1 MPAEKPKKWKIQTD
15 PQDSGRIKQEVN
27 DMSLTKE
34 QVAEHMKDPAIFCCR
49 RQKGLKI
56 SEADLEDPAIFDD
69 MIDAGL
75 LKLSDDGLTI
85 EQVLGTT
92 LTTDVEA
99 LTPIT
104 PAVLDHVNEI
114 SAPAADEKPE
124 DTEAAAAPAPVPAA
138 PQITTTTGSDGM
150 IHIEIGKAEK
160 IEGIKLDVP
169 VFGGPA
175 GPAGPAPVI
184 PAAAAPAAKKGEKK
198 VIRTLTKKHIKITD
212 VEIGDETSIK
222 DGKIT
227 IDKKLTEL
235 ALKEDPLCKSLALDV
250 IYPDKRHV
258 YTDTIMDVCPIAT
271 KVEGELGEGVT
282 KVADGVVFMLTG
294 VDEDGV
300 QVHEFGSSEGYLDER
315 MYFGHP
321 GCADENDIII
331 RCHAVIASKTGMTRP
346 GPFAAHK
353 CQDYII
359 QVIRDKLKTYEG
371 EVVREEV
378 CEDVRREGNPRVVL
392 VKEIMGQG
400 AMHDNVICP
409 NEPCGVFGGQKNVD
423 CGNVPIMLTPNQV
436 RDGSIHA
443 LTCIGP
449 ATKEMTR
456 HYIREPLVEG
466 LAADPELDLIGVI
479 FVGSPQVNDEKMWVS
494 ERLGSLLES
503 LDVDGCIIT
512 TEGFGNNHIDF
523 IQHIGQAGK
532 RGIPVVGVSFCAYQ
546 GQLVVGNKYATAMV
560 EENMDAGGFENNIA
574 GCSCITK
581 EVAARAIQ
589 MLKNRMAGVDIK
601 PAPKKWN
608 NDVINANN
616 KLLGLPETKLVESGT
631 LH

>member
-1 MPAEKPKKWKIQTD
+1 
-15 PQDSGRIKQEVN
+15 
-27 DMSLTKE
+27 MSITKE
-34 QVAEHMKDPAIFCCR
+34 TLEKHLKDPAIFCCR
-49 RQKGLKI
+49 RQKGLVI
-56 SEADLEDPAIFDD
+56 GAADLEDPALFDD
-69 MIDAGL
+69 MVEAGL
-75 LKLSDDGLTI
+75 LELSDNGLRI
-85 EQVLGTT
+85 EQVLGAT
-92 LTTDVEA
+92 LLQDVEA

-104 PAVLDHVNEI
+104 KEVLDKVNEVKEEPG
-114 SAPAADEKPE
+114 ATKK
-124 DTEAAAAPAPVPAA
+124 DTVSQTLSTDT
-138 PQITTTTGSDGM
+138 PQIKSSIGGNGM

-160 IEGIKLDVP
+160 LEHLTMDIP
-169 VFGGPA
+169 VFSGGA
-175 GPAGPAPVI
+175 ELNVSK
-184 PAAAAPAAKKGEKK
+184 AAAPAAEEAVGEKK
-198 VIRTLTKKHIKITD
+198 VIRTLLKKHIKITD
-212 VEIGDETSIK
+212 AEIGTETSIK

-227 IDKKLTEL
+227 IDGSIVEKAVL
-235 ALKEDPLCKSLALDV
+235 EDPLCKKIQLSV
-250 IYPDKRHV
+250 IKPEERHI
-258 YTDTIMDVCPIAT
+258 YTETIMDVCPIAT
-271 KVEGELGEGVT
+271 KVEGELGSGVT

-300 QVHEFGSSEGYLDER
+300 QIHEFGSSEGYLDEK

-331 RCHAVIASKTGMTRP
+331 RCDVVIQKLSGMTRP

-359 QVIRDKLKTYEG
+359 QAVRNELKKYDG

-378 CEDVRREGNPRVVL
+378 CEDVRRPGNPRVVL

-409 NEPCGVFGGQKNVD
+409 TEPCGILGGQKNVD
-423 CGNVPIMLTPNQV
+423 CGNVPIILTPNQV

-466 LAADPELDLIGVI
+466 LAADQEMDLVGVV
-479 FVGSPQVNDEKMWVS
+479 FVGSPQVNDEKLWVS

-503 LDVDGCIIT
+503 LDIDGCIIT

-546 GQLVVGNKYATAMV
+546 GQLVVGNEYATAMV
-560 EENMDAGGFENNIA
+560 EENMDMGGFENNVA
-574 GCSCITK
+574 GCSCVTK
-581 EVAARAIQ
+581 EVAVRAIQ
-589 MLKNRMAGVDIK
+589 MLKNKMSGVEIK
-601 PAPKKWN
+601 AAPKKWN
-608 NDVINANN
+608 NEVINNNN
-616 KLLGLPETKLVESGT
+616 KLLGLPETVLLDNGT

>member
-1 MPAEKPKKWKIQTD
+1 MSITAETL
-15 PQDSGRIKQEVN
+15 N
-27 DMSLTKE
+27 AHL
-34 QVAEHMKDPAIFCCR
+34 KDPAIFCCR
-49 RQKGLKI
+49 REKGLVI
-56 SEADLEDPAIFDD
+56 SAADLEDPSLFDD
-69 MIDAGL
+69 MEEAGL
-75 LKLSDDGLTI
+75 LTLSEDGLKI
-85 EQVLGTT
+85 EQVLGSK
-92 LTTDVEA
+92 LLCDVEA

-104 PAVLDHVNEI
+104 RDVLDKINETAETAAEPEVTETKPVI
-114 SAPAADEKPE
+114 TEGPAKIIQSKGGE
-124 DTEAAAAPAPVPAA
+124 
-138 PQITTTTGSDGM
+138 QM
-150 IHIEIGKAEK
+150 LHIEIDKASSL
-160 IEGIKLDVP
+160 EGLRLDIPLFPGAAVAPAVP
-169 VFGGPA
+169 AVAEEEPA
-175 GPAGPAPVI
+175 AIPSAPV
-184 PAAAAPAAKKGEKK
+184 GEKK
-198 VIRTLTKKHIKITD
+198 VIRTLKKQHIKITE
-212 VEIGDETSIK
+212 VELGDETSIK

-227 IDKKLTEL
+227 IDKSIVEK
-235 ALKEDPLCKSLALDV
+235 AIGEDPLCKSITLDV

-258 YTDTIMDVCPIAT
+258 YTETIMDVCPIAT
-271 KVEGELGEGVT
+271 KVEGELGEGIT

-300 QVHEFGSSEGYLDER
+300 QVHEFGSSEGYLDEK

-331 RCHAVIASKTGMTRP
+331 RCHAVIERLTGMTRP

-359 QVIRDKLKTYEG
+359 QAIRDQLKSYEG
-371 EVVREEV
+371 EIVREEI
-378 CEDVRREGNPRVVL
+378 CEDIRRSGNPRVVL

-409 NEPCGVFGGQKNVD
+409 TEPCGILGGQKNVD

-466 LAADPELDLIGVI
+466 LAADTELDLIGVVC
-479 FVGSPQVNDEKMWVS
+479 VGSPQVNDEKLWVS
-494 ERLGSLLES
+494 ERLGSLLEA
-503 LDVDGCIIT
+503 LDIDGCIIT

-560 EENMDAGGFENNIA
+560 EENMDKGGFENNVA
-574 GCSCITK
+574 GCSCVTK
-581 EVAARAIQ
+581 EVAVRAIQ
-589 MLKNRMAGVDIK
+589 MLKNKMAGVEVA

-608 NDVINANN
+608 NDVINSNN
-616 KLLGLPETKLVESGT
+616 KLLGLPETVLYDNGT

>member
-1 MPAEKPKKWKIQTD
+1 
-15 PQDSGRIKQEVN
+15 
-27 DMSLTKE
+27 MSITKE
-34 QVAEHMKDPAIFCCR
+34 TLEQHLKDPAIFCCR
-49 RQKGLKI
+49 RQKGLVI
-56 SEADLEDPAIFDD
+56 SAADLEDPSLFED
-69 MIDAGL
+69 MEEAGL
-75 LKLSDDGLTI
+75 LKLSDDGLKI
-85 EQVLGTT
+85 EQVIGST
-92 LTTDVEA
+92 LVCDVEA

-104 PAVLDHVNEI
+104 RDMVDKVNEVTETASEDDAEKEEEGSVPAEENTGV
-114 SAPAADEKPE
+114 SAG
-124 DTEAAAAPAPVPAA
+124 PAPQVKAV
-138 PQITTTTGSDGM
+138 QGGNGM

-160 IEGIKLDVP
+160 LEHLSMDIPVFSGTGAVVP
-169 VFGGPA
+169 VCTGEEDA
-175 GPAGPAPVI
+175 GTADALSAPE
-184 PAAAAPAAKKGEKK
+184 AEKTGEKK
-198 VIRTLTKKHIKITD
+198 VIRTLVKKHIRITD
-212 VEIGDETSIK
+212 AEIGTETSIK

-227 IDKKLTEL
+227 IDKNIIER
-235 ALKEDPLCKSLALDV
+235 ALKEDPLCKKIELDV
-250 IYPDKRHV
+250 IKPDNRHI
-258 YTDTIMDVCPIAT
+258 YTETIMDICPIAT
-271 KVEGELGEGVT
+271 KVEGELGSGVT

-300 QVHEFGSSEGYLDER
+300 QIHEFGSSEGYLDEK

-331 RCHAVIASKTGMTRP
+331 RCNVVIEKKTGMTRP

-359 QVIRDKLKTYEG
+359 QAVRDELKKYDG

-378 CEDVRREGNPRVVL
+378 CEDVRRPGNPRVVL

-409 NEPCGVFGGQKNVD
+409 TEPCGILGGQKNVD
-423 CGNVPIMLTPNQV
+423 CGNVPIILTPNQV

-466 LAADPELDLIGVI
+466 LAADSEMDLVGVI

-503 LDVDGCIIT
+503 LDIDGCIIT

-546 GQLVVGNKYATAMV
+546 GQLVVGNKYADAMI
-560 EENMDAGGFENNIA
+560 EENMDKGGFENNVA
-574 GCSCITK
+574 GCSCVTK

-589 MLKNRMAGVDIK
+589 MLKNKMAGVKIK
-601 PAPKKWN
+601 PAPKKWDN
-608 NDVINANN
+608 EVINNN
-616 KLLGLPETKLVESGT
+616 NRLLGLPDTVLLDSGT
-631 LH
+631 MH

>member
-1 MPAEKPKKWKIQTD
+1 
-15 PQDSGRIKQEVN
+15 
-27 DMSLTKE
+27 MSITKE
-34 QVAEHMKDPAIFCCR
+34 TLEKHLKDPAIFCCR
-49 RQKGLKI
+49 REKGLVI
-56 SEADLEDPAIFDD
+56 SASDLEDPGLFED
-69 MIDAGL
+69 MQDAGL
-75 LKLSDDGLTI
+75 LTLSPDGLTI
-85 EQVLGTT
+85 EQVIGST
-92 LTTDVEA
+92 LLTDVEA

-104 PAVLDHVNEI
+104 RDVIDKINEVQG
-114 SAPAADEKPE
+114 
-124 DTEAAAAPAPVPAA
+124 EAAAPVKEEVKE
-138 PQITTTTGSDGM
+138 IKKEVRSGGDGM

-160 IEGIKLDVP
+160 FEGLKLDVP
-169 VFGGPA
+169 VFAQRGETPSQA
-175 GPAGPAPVI
+175 VAEE
-184 PAAAAPAAKKGEKK
+184 KTGEKT
-198 VIRTLTKKHIKITD
+198 VIRKLLKRHIKIKD
-212 VEIGDETSIK
+212 VKLGKETKIE
-222 DGKIT
+222 DGVIT
-227 IDKKLTEL
+227 IDKSIVEK
-235 ALKEDPLCKSLALDV
+235 AVKEDGLCKSLELEV
-250 IYPDKRHV
+250 IHPSNRHI
-258 YTDTIMDVCPIAT
+258 YTETIMDICPIAT

-294 VDEDGV
+294 VDEDGT
-300 QVHEFGSSEGYLDER
+300 QVHEFGSSEGYLDEK

-331 RCHAVIASKTGMTRP
+331 RCHAVIQRLSGMTRP

-359 QVIRDKLKTYEG
+359 QAVREQLKDYDG

-378 CEDVRREGNPRVVL
+378 CEDVRRVGNPRVVL

-400 AMHDNVICP
+400 AMHDNIICP
-409 NEPCGVFGGQKNVD
+409 IEPCGVAGGQKNVD
-423 CGNVPIMLTPNQV
+423 CGNVPIILTPNQV

-466 LAADPELDLIGVI
+466 LAADGELDLIGVVFI
-479 FVGSPQVNDEKMWVS
+479 GSPQVNDEKLWVS
-494 ERLGSLLES
+494 ERLGSMLET
-503 LDVDGCIIT
+503 LDLDGVIIT

-532 RGIPVVGVSFCAYQ
+532 RNIPVVGVSFCAYQ
-546 GQLVVGNKYATAMV
+546 GQLVVGNEYATAMV
-560 EENMDAGGFENNIA
+560 EENMDRGGFENDIA
-574 GCSCITK
+574 GCSCVTA

-589 MLKNRMAGVDIK
+589 MLKNRMSGVEVK
-601 PAPKKWN
+601 PAEKKWS

-616 KLLGLPETKLVESGT
+616 RLLGLPETKLVDSGT

>member
-1 MPAEKPKKWKIQTD
+1 
-15 PQDSGRIKQEVN
+15 
-27 DMSLTKE
+27 MSITNETL
-34 QVAEHMKDPAIFCCR
+34 QQHLKDPAIFCCR
-49 RQKGLKI
+49 REKGLVI
-56 SEADLEDPAIFDD
+56 SAADLEDPGLFDD
-69 MIDAGL
+69 MVEAGL
-75 LKLSDDGLTI
+75 LTLSPDGLRI
-85 EQVLGTT
+85 EQVLGST
-92 LTTDVEA
+92 LLTDVEA

-104 PAVLDHVNEI
+104 RDVLDKVNETEEAPKA
-114 SAPAADEKPE
+114 APAETKAPKS
-124 DTEAAAAPAPVPAA
+124 AAAPKVK
-138 PQITTTTGSDGM
+138 TTVGGNGM
-150 IHIEIGKAEK
+150 IHIEIDKADK
-160 IEGIKLDVP
+160 IEGLRLDVP
-169 VFGGPA
+169 VGAVNGTVCAEGVPA
-175 GPAGPAPVI
+175 EAGV
-184 PAAAAPAAKKGEKK
+184 AAVAQPTGEKK
-198 VIRTLTKKHIKITD
+198 VIRTLLKKHIKITD
-212 VEIGDETSIK
+212 VEIGNETSLK
-222 DGKIT
+222 NGKLT
-227 IDKKLTEL
+227 IDKKLTDKAVL
-235 ALKEDPLCKSLALDV
+235 EDALCKSLELDV
-250 IYPDKRHV
+250 IYPDKRHI
-258 YTDTIMDVCPIAT
+258 YTETIMDVCPIAT

-282 KVADGVVFMLTG
+282 KVLDGVVFMLTG

-300 QVHEFGSSEGYLDER
+300 QVHEFGSSEGYLDEK

-331 RCHAVIASKTGMTRP
+331 RCHAVIERLTGMTRP

-359 QVIRDKLKTYEG
+359 QAIREVLKNYEG

-378 CEDVRREGNPRVVL
+378 CEDVRRAGNPRVVL

-409 NEPCGVFGGQKNVD
+409 TEPCGILGGQKNVD

-466 LAADPELDLIGVI
+466 LAADTELDLIGVVC
-479 FVGSPQVNDEKMWVS
+479 VGSPQVNDEKLWVS
-494 ERLGSLLES
+494 ERLGFLLES
-503 LDVDGCIIT
+503 LDIDGCIIT

-523 IQHIGQAGK
+523 VQHIGQAGK
-532 RGIPVVGVSFCAYQ
+532 RDIPVVGVSFCAYQ

-560 EENMDAGGFENNIA
+560 EENMDKGGFENNVA
-574 GCSCITK
+574 GCSCVTK

-589 MLKNRMAGVDIK
+589 MLKNKMAGVEIK
-601 PAPKKWN
+601 PAEKKWN

-616 KLLGLPETKLVESGT
+616 KLLGLPETVLLDNGT

>member
-1 MPAEKPKKWKIQTD
+1 
-15 PQDSGRIKQEVN
+15 
-27 DMSLTKE
+27 MSITNETLKL
-34 QVAEHMKDPAIFCCR
+34 HMKDPAIFCCR
-49 RQKGLKI
+49 RQKGLVI
-56 SEADLEDPAIFDD
+56 SAADLEDPTLFDD
-69 MIDAGL
+69 MEEAGL
-75 LKLSDDGLTI
+75 LTLSPDGLKI
-85 EQVLGTT
+85 EQVLGST
-92 LTTDVEA
+92 LLTDVEA

-104 PAVLDHVNEI
+104 ADVLDKINDTTSVEKEEIKDSEEEKEFKPVVNMK
-114 SAPAADEKPE
+114 A
-124 DTEAAAAPAPVPAA
+124 
-138 PQITTTTGSDGM
+138 GGDGM
-150 IHIEIGKAEK
+150 IHIEIEKAEN
-160 IEGIKLDVP
+160 ITGLKLDVP
-169 VFGGPA
+169 VFGGAGIKETCCITPA
-175 GPAGPAPVI
+175 VKEEPV
-184 PAAAAPAAKKGEKK
+184 GEKK
-198 VIRTLTKKHIKITD
+198 VIRTLVKKHIKITD
-212 VEIGDETSIK
+212 VEIGEETFIK
-222 DGKIT
+222 DGKIS
-227 IDKKLTEL
+227 IDKNIVEK
-235 ALKEDPLCKSLALDV
+235 ALKEDPLCKSIALDV

-258 YTDTIMDVCPIAT
+258 YTETIMDVCPIAT

-300 QVHEFGSSEGYLDER
+300 QVHEFGSSEGYLDEK

-331 RCHAVIASKTGMTRP
+331 RCHVVIEKNTGMTRP
-346 GPFAAHK
+346 GPFSAHK

-359 QVIRDKLKTYEG
+359 QAVRDELKKYDG
-371 EVVREEV
+371 EVLREEI
-378 CEDVRREGNPRVVL
+378 CEDVRRSGNPRVVL

-409 NEPCGVFGGQKNVD
+409 TEPCGILGGQKNVD

-466 LAADPELDLIGVI
+466 LAADDEFDLIGVV

-503 LDVDGCIIT
+503 LDIDGCIIT

-560 EENMDAGGFENNIA
+560 EENMDMGGFENNIA
-574 GCSCITK
+574 GCSCVTK

-589 MLKNRMAGVDIK
+589 MLKNKMAGVEIK
-601 PAPKKWN
+601 PASKKWS
-608 NDVINANN
+608 NDIINANN
-616 KLLGLPETKLVESGT
+616 KLLGLPETKLVDNGT

>member
-1 MPAEKPKKWKIQTD
+1 MSIT
-15 PQDSGRIKQEVN
+15 QET
-27 DMSLTKE
+27 LQK
-34 QVAEHMKDPAIFCCR
+34 HLKDPAIFCCR
-49 RQKGLKI
+49 REKGLVI
-56 SEADLEDPAIFDD
+56 SAADLEDPGLFDD
-69 MIDAGL
+69 MQESGL
-75 LKLSDDGLTI
+75 LTLTPDSLRI
-85 EQVLGTT
+85 EQVVGRT
-92 LTTDVEA
+92 LIKDVDA

-104 PAVLDHVNEI
+104 KDVLDHVNEVEGDVEE
-114 SAPAADEKPE
+114 AKAETE
-124 DTEAAAAPAPVPAA
+124 DSVEAAPVVQPS
-138 PQITTTTGSDGM
+138 TGGNGM

-160 IEGIKLDVP
+160 FDGLKLDVP
-169 VFGGPA
+169 VFAGGT
-175 GPAGPAPVI
+175 PAPVAAV
-184 PAAAAPAAKKGEKK
+184 PAEEKTGEKT
-198 VIRTLTKKHIKITD
+198 VIRSLVKKHIKIKE
-212 VEIGDETSIK
+212 VKLGKETSIK
-222 DGKIT
+222 DGVIT
-227 IDKKLTEL
+227 INKDIVKD
-235 ALKEDPLCKSLALDV
+235 AVNEDVLCKSLELDIIHPNERH
-250 IYPDKRHV
+250 IY
-258 YTDTIMDVCPIAT
+258 TETIMDVCPIAT

-300 QVHEFGSSEGYLDER
+300 QVHEFGSSEGYLDEK

-331 RCHAVIASKTGMTRP
+331 RCHAVIQRLSGMTRP

-353 CQDYII
+353 CQDYIV
-359 QVIRDKLKTYEG
+359 QAIRNELKTYEG
-371 EVVREEV
+371 EVVREEI
-378 CEDVRREGNPRVVL
+378 CEDVRRVGNPRVAL

-400 AMHDNVICP
+400 AMHDNVLCP
-409 NEPCGVFGGQKNVD
+409 EEPCGIKGGQKNVD
-423 CGNVPIMLTPNQV
+423 CGNVPILLTPNQV

-466 LAADPELDLIGVI
+466 LAADDELDLIGVI
-479 FVGSPQVNDEKMWVS
+479 CIGSPQVNDEKLWVS
-494 ERLGSLLES
+494 ERLGSLMES
-503 LDVDGCIIT
+503 MNLDGVIIT

-546 GQLVVGNKYATAMV
+546 GQLVVGNEYADAMV
-560 EENMDAGGFENNIA
+560 EENMDKGGFENDIA
-574 GCSCITK
+574 GTSCVTP

-589 MLKNRMAGVDIK
+589 MLKNKMAGVAIK
-601 PAPKKWN
+601 PAEKKWN

-631 LH
+631 MH

>member
-1 MPAEKPKKWKIQTD
+1 
-15 PQDSGRIKQEVN
+15 
-27 DMSLTKE
+27 MSITKE
-34 QVAEHMKDPAIFCCR
+34 TLEKHLKDPAIFCCR
-49 RQKGLKI
+49 REKGLVI
-56 SEADLEDPAIFDD
+56 SEADLEDPSLFDD

-75 LKLSDDGLTI
+75 LTLTDDGLTI
-85 EQVLGTT
+85 EQVLGST
-92 LTTDVEA
+92 LLCDVEA

-104 PAVLDHVNEI
+104 KAVLDHVNEI
-114 SAPAADEKPE
+114 KA
-124 DTEAAAAPAPVPAA
+124 VPAA
-138 PQITTTTGSDGM
+138 KTEAESLLPATPTISKETGGNGM
-150 IHIEIGKAEK
+150 IHIEIGHAKDF
-160 IEGIKLDVP
+160 EGLSIDVP
-169 VFGGPA
+169 VFGP
-175 GPAGPAPVI
+175 GPAP
-184 PAAAAPAAKKGEKK
+184 APFAGAPLAGPTEEKLGDKK
-198 VIRTLTKKHIKITD
+198 VIRTLKKQHIKITD
-212 VEIGDETSIK
+212 VEIGTKTSIEN
-222 DGKIT
+222 GKIT
-227 IDKKLTEL
+227 IDGSIVEK
-235 ALKEDPLCKSLALDV
+235 AIKEDALCKSMKLDV
-250 IYPDKRHV
+250 IHPNERHQ
-258 YTDTIMDVCPIAT
+258 YTETIMDVCPIAT
-271 KVEGELGEGVT
+271 KVDGELGSGVT

-300 QVHEFGSSEGYLDER
+300 QIHEFGSSEGFLDEK

-321 GCADENDIII
+321 GCADEGDIII
-331 RCHAVIASKTGMTRP
+331 RCHVVIERLSGMTRP

-353 CQDYII
+353 CQDYVI
-359 QVIRDKLKTYEG
+359 QAVRNELKNYDG
-371 EVVREEV
+371 EVVREEI
-378 CEDVRREGNPRVVL
+378 CEDVRRPGNPRVVL

-409 NEPCGVFGGQKNVD
+409 TEPCGILGGQKNVD
-423 CGNVPIMLTPNQV
+423 CGNVPIILTPNQV

-466 LAADPELDLIGVI
+466 LAADTEMDLVGVV
-479 FVGSPQVNDEKMWVS
+479 FVGSPQVNDEKLWVS

-503 LDVDGCIIT
+503 LDIDGCIIT

-546 GQLVVGNKYATAMV
+546 GQLVVGNEYATAMV
-560 EENMDAGGFENNIA
+560 EENMDMGGFENNVA
-574 GCSCITK
+574 GCSCVTK

-589 MLKNRMAGVDIK
+589 MLKNKMSGVEIA
-601 PAPKKWN
+601 PAPKKWS

-616 KLLGLPETKLVESGT
+616 KLLGLPETVLLDNGT

>member
-1 MPAEKPKKWKIQTD
+1 MSIT
-15 PQDSGRIKQEVN
+15 QET
-27 DMSLTKE
+27 LQK
-34 QVAEHMKDPAIFCCR
+34 HLKDPAIFCCR
-49 RQKGLKI
+49 RQKGLVI
-56 SEADLEDPAIFDD
+56 GAADLEDPSLFDD
-69 MIDAGL
+69 MVDAGL
-75 LKLSDDGLTI
+75 LTLSDDGLTI
-85 EQVLGTT
+85 EQVLGST
-92 LTTDVEA
+92 LLCDVEA

-104 PAVLDHVNEI
+104 KAVLDKVNEVAEEKKKEPAAK
-114 SAPAADEKPE
+114 SEAPAVKA
-124 DTEAAAAPAPVPAA
+124 EAAPVV
-138 PQITTTTGSDGM
+138 TTQPLVTTQKGGNGM
-150 IHIEIGKAEK
+150 IHIEIGHAEK
-160 IEGIKLDVP
+160 FEGLSIDVP
-169 VFGGPA
+169 VIAGAAPA
-175 GPAGPAPVI
+175 GVAAASGE
-184 PAAAAPAAKKGEKK
+184 AAAAPAAAETTAAPAAGEKK
-198 VIRTLTKKHIKITD
+198 VIRTLKKQHIKITD
-212 VEIGDETSIK
+212 AQIGTETSIK

-227 IDKKLTEL
+227 IDGSIVEKAIL
-235 ALKEDPLCKSLALDV
+235 EDPLCKSMKLDV
-250 IYPDKRHV
+250 IHPNERHQ
-258 YTDTIMDVCPIAT
+258 YTETIMDVCPIAT
-271 KVEGELGEGVT
+271 KVEGEIGSGIT

-300 QVHEFGSSEGYLDER
+300 QVHEFGSSEGYLDEK

-331 RCHAVIASKTGMTRP
+331 RCHVVIQRLSGMTRP

-353 CQDYII
+353 CQDYVI
-359 QVIRDKLKTYEG
+359 QAVRDQLKKYDG
-371 EVVREEV
+371 EIVREEI
-378 CEDVRREGNPRVVL
+378 CEDVRRPGNPRVVL

-409 NEPCGVFGGQKNVD
+409 TEPCGILGGQKNVD
-423 CGNVPIMLTPNQV
+423 CGNVPIILTPNQV

-466 LAADPELDLIGVI
+466 LAADTEMDLVGVV
-479 FVGSPQVNDEKMWVS
+479 FVGSPQVNDEKLWVS

-503 LDVDGCIIT
+503 LDIDGCIIT

-546 GQLVVGNKYATAMV
+546 GQLVVGNEYATAMV
-560 EENMDAGGFENNIA
+560 EENMDQGGFENNVA
-574 GCSCITK
+574 GCSCVTK

-589 MLKNRMAGVDIK
+589 MLKNKMSGVEIA

-616 KLLGLPETKLVESGT
+616 KLLGLPETKLLDNGT

>member
-1 MPAEKPKKWKIQTD
+1 MSITQETL
-15 PQDSGRIKQEVN
+15 KQH
-27 DMSLTKE
+27 L
-34 QVAEHMKDPAIFCCR
+34 KDPAIFCCR
-49 RQKGLKI
+49 RQKGLVI
-56 SEADLEDPAIFDD
+56 SAADLEDPTLFDD
-69 MIDAGL
+69 MVEAGL
-75 LKLSDDGLTI
+75 LTLSDEGLTI
-85 EQVLGTT
+85 EQVLGST
-92 LTTDVEA
+92 LQCDVEA

-104 PAVLDHVNEI
+104 KAVLDKINEI
-114 SAPAADEKPE
+114 DAPKAEIQSTSEAEPTVST
-124 DTEAAAAPAPVPAA
+124 TEG
-138 PQITTTTGSDGM
+138 GSGM
-150 IHIEIGKAEK
+150 IHIEIGHAEK
-160 IEGIKLDVP
+160 FEGLSIDVP
-169 VFGGPA
+169 IAVSSVPS
-175 GPAGPAPVI
+175 
-184 PAAAAPAAKKGEKK
+184 APAKAPEAVTAEADAPKAGEKK
-198 VIRTLTKKHIKITD
+198 VIRTLKKRHIKITD
-212 VEIGDETSIK
+212 AEIGTETSIK

-227 IDKKLTEL
+227 IDGSIVEKAVKQ
-235 ALKEDPLCKSLALDV
+235 DPLCKSMKLDV
-250 IYPDKRHV
+250 IHPNERHQ
-258 YTDTIMDVCPIAT
+258 YTETIMDVCPIAT
-271 KVEGELGEGVT
+271 KVEGELGSGIT

-300 QVHEFGSSEGYLDER
+300 QVHEFGSSEGYLDEK

-331 RCHAVIASKTGMTRP
+331 RCHVVIQRLSGMTRP

-353 CQDYII
+353 CQDYVI
-359 QVIRDKLKTYEG
+359 QAVRDQLKKYDG
-371 EVVREEV
+371 EIVREEI
-378 CEDVRREGNPRVVL
+378 CEDVRRPGNPRVVM

-409 NEPCGVFGGQKNVD
+409 TEPCGILGGQKNVD
-423 CGNVPIMLTPNQV
+423 CGNVPIILTPNQV

-466 LAADPELDLIGVI
+466 LAADSEMDLVGVV
-479 FVGSPQVNDEKMWVS
+479 FVGSPQVNDEKLWVS

-503 LDVDGCIIT
+503 LDIDGCIIT

-560 EENMDAGGFENNIA
+560 EENMDKGGFENNVA
-574 GCSCITK
+574 GCSCVTK

-589 MLKNRMAGVDIK
+589 MLKNKMAGVDIA
-601 PAPKKWN
+601 PAPKKWS

-616 KLLGLPETKLVESGT
+616 KLLGLPETVLLDNGT

>member
-1 MPAEKPKKWKIQTD
+1 MSITQETL
-15 PQDSGRIKQEVN
+15 KQH
-27 DMSLTKE
+27 L
-34 QVAEHMKDPAIFCCR
+34 KDPAIFCCR
-49 RQKGLKI
+49 REKGLVI
-56 SEADLEDPAIFDD
+56 SAADLEDPSLFDD
-69 MIDAGL
+69 MQEAGL
-75 LKLSDDGLTI
+75 LTLSPDGLRI
-85 EQVLGTT
+85 EQVLGST
-92 LTTDVEA
+92 LLTDVEA

-104 PAVLDHVNEI
+104 REVLDKVAIPDSGCEKSD
-114 SAPAADEKPE
+114 SAPDFPE
-124 DTEAAAAPAPVPAA
+124 EPIKETLPSF
-138 PQITTTTGSDGM
+138 IKTSTGGNGM
-150 IHIEIGKAEK
+150 IHIEIDKLEK
-160 IEGIKLDVP
+160 LEGLKLDIP
-169 VFGGPA
+169 VSVSGTAASSTESFPA
-175 GPAGPAPVI
+175 R
-184 PAAAAPAAKKGEKK
+184 AASTEASAGEKK
-198 VIRTLTKKHIKITD
+198 VIRTLVKKHIRITD
-212 VEIGDETSIK
+212 VVIGDKTSIEN
-222 DGKIT
+222 GTLT
-227 IDKKLTEL
+227 IDKHIVDKAVL
-235 ALKEDPLCKSLALDV
+235 EDSLCKSLTLNV

-258 YTDTIMDVCPIAT
+258 YTETIMDVCPIAT
-271 KVEGELGEGVT
+271 KVEGELGEGIT

-300 QVHEFGSSEGYLDER
+300 QVHEFGSSEGYLDEK

-331 RCHAVIASKTGMTRP
+331 RCHAVIERLTGMTRP
-346 GPFAAHK
+346 GPFSAHK

-359 QVIRDKLKTYEG
+359 QAVRNELKKYEG
-371 EVVREEV
+371 EVVREEI
-378 CEDVRREGNPRVVL
+378 CEDIRRSGNPRVVL

-409 NEPCGVFGGQKNVD
+409 TEPCGILGGQKNVD
-423 CGNVPIMLTPNQV
+423 CGNVPIILTPNQV

-466 LAADPELDLIGVI
+466 LAADSELDLIGVV
-479 FVGSPQVNDEKMWVS
+479 FVGSPQVNDEKLWVS

-503 LDVDGCIIT
+503 LDIDGCIIT

-532 RGIPVVGVSFCAYQ
+532 RGIPAVGVSFCAYQ
-546 GQLVVGNKYATAMV
+546 GQLVVGNEYATAMV
-560 EENMDAGGFENNIA
+560 EENMDMGGFENNVA
-574 GCSCITK
+574 GCSCVTK

-589 MLKNRMAGVDIK
+589 MLKNKMAGVSIA

-616 KLLGLPETKLVESGT
+616 KLLGLPETVLLDNGT

>member
-1 MPAEKPKKWKIQTD
+1 
-15 PQDSGRIKQEVN
+15 
-27 DMSLTKE
+27 MSITKE
-34 QVAEHMKDPAIFCCR
+34 TLQKHLKDPAIFCCR
-49 RQKGLKI
+49 RQKGLVI
-56 SEADLEDPAIFDD
+56 GAADLEDPSLFDD
-69 MIDAGL
+69 MVEAGL
-75 LKLSDDGLTI
+75 LTLSEDGLTI
-85 EQVLGTT
+85 EQVLGST
-92 LTTDVEA
+92 LLCDVEA

-104 PAVLDHVNEI
+104 RAVLDKVND
-114 SAPAADEKPE
+114 AAVK
-124 DTEAAAAPAPVPAA
+124 EAKKEEPVAKSKAAAPAVKTEAA
-138 PQITTTTGSDGM
+138 PVITTQKGGNGM
-150 IHIEIGKAEK
+150 IHIEIGHAEK
-160 IEGIKLDVP
+160 FEGLCIDVP
-169 VFGGPA
+169 VIAGAAPA
-175 GPAGPAPVI
+175 GAA
-184 PAAAAPAAKKGEKK
+184 PAAAAAAAASPEASAAAGEKK
-198 VIRTLTKKHIKITD
+198 VIRVLKKQHIKITD
-212 VEIGDETSIK
+212 AEIGTETSIK

-227 IDKKLTEL
+227 IDGSIVEKAIL
-235 ALKEDPLCKSLALDV
+235 EDPLCKSMKLDV
-250 IYPDKRHV
+250 IHPSERHQ
-258 YTDTIMDVCPIAT
+258 YTETIMDVCPIAT
-271 KVEGELGEGVT
+271 KVDGEIGSGIT

-300 QVHEFGSSEGYLDER
+300 QVHEFGSSEGYLDEK

-331 RCHAVIASKTGMTRP
+331 RCHVVIQRLSGMTRP

-353 CQDYII
+353 CQDYVI
-359 QVIRDKLKTYEG
+359 QAVRDQLKKYEG
-371 EVVREEV
+371 EIVREEI
-378 CEDVRREGNPRVVL
+378 CEDVRRPGNPRVVL

-409 NEPCGVFGGQKNVD
+409 TEPCGILGGQKNVD
-423 CGNVPIMLTPNQV
+423 CGNVPIILTPNQV

-466 LAADPELDLIGVI
+466 LAADTEMDLVGVV
-479 FVGSPQVNDEKMWVS
+479 FVGSPQVNDEKLWVS

-503 LDVDGCIIT
+503 LDIDGCIIT

-546 GQLVVGNKYATAMV
+546 GQLVVGNEYATAMV
-560 EENMDAGGFENNIA
+560 EENMDKGGFENNVA
-574 GCSCITK
+574 GCSCVTK

-589 MLKNRMAGVDIK
+589 MLKNKMSGVEIA

-616 KLLGLPETKLVESGT
+616 KLLGLPETKLLDNGT

>member
-1 MPAEKPKKWKIQTD
+1 MSITQETL
-15 PQDSGRIKQEVN
+15 KQH
-27 DMSLTKE
+27 L
-34 QVAEHMKDPAIFCCR
+34 KDPAIFCCR
-49 RQKGLKI
+49 RQKGLVI
-56 SEADLEDPAIFDD
+56 SAADLEDPTLFDD
-69 MIDAGL
+69 MVEAGL
-75 LKLSDDGLTI
+75 LTLSDEGLTI
-85 EQVLGTT
+85 EQVLGST
-92 LTTDVEA
+92 LQCDVEA

-104 PAVLDHVNEI
+104 KAVLDRINEI
-114 SAPAADEKPE
+114 KADAPE
-124 DTEAAAAPAPVPAA
+124 TPAPKAEIQSTSEAEPTVS
-138 PQITTTTGSDGM
+138 TTEGGSGM
-150 IHIEIGKAEK
+150 IHIEIGHAEK
-160 IEGIKLDVP
+160 FEGLSIDVP
-169 VFGGPA
+169 IAVSSVPS
-175 GPAGPAPVI
+175 
-184 PAAAAPAAKKGEKK
+184 APAKAPEAVTAEADAPKAGEKK
-198 VIRTLTKKHIKITD
+198 VIRTLKKRHIKITEA
-212 VEIGDETSIK
+212 EIGTETSIK

-227 IDKKLTEL
+227 IDGSIVENAVKQ
-235 ALKEDPLCKSLALDV
+235 DPLCKSMKLDV
-250 IYPDKRHV
+250 IHPNERHQ
-258 YTDTIMDVCPIAT
+258 YTETIMDVCPIAT
-271 KVEGELGEGVT
+271 KVEGELGSGIT

-300 QVHEFGSSEGYLDER
+300 QVHEFGSSEGYLDEK

-331 RCHAVIASKTGMTRP
+331 RCHVVIQRLSGMTRP

-353 CQDYII
+353 CQDYVI
-359 QVIRDKLKTYEG
+359 QAVRDQLKKYDG
-371 EVVREEV
+371 EIVREEI
-378 CEDVRREGNPRVVL
+378 CEDVRRPGNPRVVL

-409 NEPCGVFGGQKNVD
+409 TEPCGILGGQKNVD
-423 CGNVPIMLTPNQV
+423 CGNVPIILTPNQV

-466 LAADPELDLIGVI
+466 LAADSEMDLVGVV
-479 FVGSPQVNDEKMWVS
+479 FVGSPQVNDEKLWVS

-503 LDVDGCIIT
+503 LDIDGCIIT

-560 EENMDAGGFENNIA
+560 EENMDKGGFENNVA
-574 GCSCITK
+574 GCSCVTK

-589 MLKNRMAGVDIK
+589 MLKNKMAGVDIA
-601 PAPKKWN
+601 PAPKKWS

-616 KLLGLPETKLVESGT
+616 KLLGLPETVLLDNGT

>member
-1 MPAEKPKKWKIQTD
+1 MSIT
-15 PQDSGRIKQEVN
+15 QETVKAH
-27 DMSLTKE
+27 L
-34 QVAEHMKDPAIFCCR
+34 KDPAIFCCR
-49 RQKGLKI
+49 RQKGLVI
-56 SEADLEDPAIFDD
+56 GPADLEDPGLFDD
-69 MIDAGL
+69 MVDAGL
-75 LKLSDDGLTI
+75 LTLSDNGLTI
-85 EQVLGTT
+85 EQVLGKT
-92 LTTDVEA
+92 LTQDCEA

-104 PAVLDHVNEI
+104 ADILDGVNEVAEPVEE
-114 SAPAADEKPE
+114 APA
-124 DTEAAAAPAPVPAA
+124 EAEAPVQVTAK
-138 PQITTTTGSDGM
+138 TSVGGNGM
-150 IHIEIGKAEK
+150 IHIEIDKL
-160 IEGIKLDVP
+160 EGLSLDI
-169 VFGGPA
+169 PA
-175 GPAGPAPVI
+175 GVALGQ
-184 PAAAAPAAKKGEKK
+184 AAAAPAAPAPEAQPGGEKK
-198 VIRTLTKKHIKITD
+198 VIRKLLKQHIKITD
-212 VEIGDETSIK
+212 AEIGTETSIK

-227 IDKKLTEL
+227 IDGSIVEK
-235 ALKEDPLCKSLALDV
+235 AVKEDALCKSLTLDV
-250 IYPDKRHV
+250 IKPEDRHI
-258 YTDTIMDVCPIAT
+258 YTETIMDVCPIAT
-271 KVEGELGEGVT
+271 KVEGELGEGIT

-300 QVHEFGSSEGYLDER
+300 QIHEFGSSEGYLDEK

-321 GCADENDIII
+321 GCADEGDIII
-331 RCHAVIASKTGMTRP
+331 RCHAVIERLTGMSRP

-359 QVIRDKLKTYEG
+359 QAVRDALKEYDG
-371 EVVREEV
+371 EIVREEV
-378 CEDVRREGNPRVVL
+378 CEDVRRKGNPRVVL

-409 NEPCGVFGGQKNVD
+409 TEPCGILGGQKNVD
-423 CGNVPIMLTPNQV
+423 CGNVPIILTPNQV

-466 LAADPELDLIGVI
+466 LAADTELDLIGVV
-479 FVGSPQVNDEKMWVS
+479 FVGSPQVNDEKLWVS
-494 ERLGSLLES
+494 ERLGSLLEG
-503 LDVDGCIIT
+503 LDIDGCIIT

-546 GQLVVGNKYATAMV
+546 GQLVVGNEYATAMV
-560 EENMDAGGFENNIA
+560 EENMDKGGFENDVA
-574 GCSCITK
+574 GTSCVTK

-589 MLKNRMAGVDIK
+589 MLKNKMAGVEVK

-616 KLLGLPETKLVESGT
+616 KLLGLPETVLLDNGT

>member
-1 MPAEKPKKWKIQTD
+1 MSITRETLEKH
-15 PQDSGRIKQEVN
+15 
-27 DMSLTKE
+27 L
-34 QVAEHMKDPAIFCCR
+34 KDPAIFCCR
-49 RQKGLKI
+49 REKGLVI
-56 SEADLEDPAIFDD
+56 GAADLEDPGLFDD
-69 MIDAGL
+69 MQDAGL
-75 LKLSDDGLTI
+75 LTLSPEGLRI
-85 EQVLGTT
+85 EQVIGCT
-92 LTTDVEA
+92 LTQDVEA

-104 PAVLDHVNEI
+104 PDVLDKVNEI
-114 SAPAADEKPE
+114 ADDSKEEPAALSEAPATA
-124 DTEAAAAPAPVPAA
+124 
-138 PQITTTTGSDGM
+138 QITALEPLTGGNGM

-160 IEGIKLDVP
+160 FEGLKLDVP
-169 VFGGPA
+169 VFGGTA
-175 GPAGPAPVI
+175 PAPAV
-184 PAAAAPAAKKGEKK
+184 PAPEAAPELPETGKKT
-198 VIRTLTKKHIKITD
+198 VIRSLVKKHIKITD
-212 VEIGDETSIK
+212 VKLGDTTSIK
-222 DGKIT
+222 DGVIT
-227 IDKKLTEL
+227 IDESIVND
-235 ALKEDPLCKSLALDV
+235 AVKEDVLCKSLKLD
-250 IYPDKRHV
+250 IIHPSERHL
-258 YTDTIMDVCPIAT
+258 YTETIMDVCPIAT

-300 QVHEFGSSEGYLDER
+300 QVHEFGSSEGYLDEK

-331 RCHAVIASKTGMTRP
+331 RCHAVIQRLSGMTRP

-359 QVIRDKLKTYEG
+359 QAVRNELKKYEG
-371 EVVREEV
+371 EVVREEI
-378 CEDVRREGNPRVVL
+378 CEDVRRVGNPRVAL

-400 AMHDNVICP
+400 AMHDNVLCP
-409 NEPCGVFGGQKNVD
+409 EEPCGIKGGQKNVD

-466 LAADPELDLIGVI
+466 LAADNELDLIGVI
-479 FVGSPQVNDEKMWVS
+479 FVGSPQVNDEKLWVS
-494 ERLGSLLES
+494 ERLGSLLETMN
-503 LDVDGCIIT
+503 LDGVIIT

-546 GQLVVGNKYATAMV
+546 GQLVVGNEYATAMV
-560 EENMDAGGFENNIA
+560 EENMDKGGFENDIA
-574 GCSCITK
+574 GTSCVTP

-589 MLKNRMAGVDIK
+589 MLKNKMAGVEIK
-601 PAPKKWN
+601 PAEKKWN
-608 NDVINANN
+608 NDIINANN
-616 KLLGLPETKLVESGT
+616 RLLGLPETKLVESGT

>member
-1 MPAEKPKKWKIQTD
+1 MSITQETL
-15 PQDSGRIKQEVN
+15 KQH
-27 DMSLTKE
+27 L
-34 QVAEHMKDPAIFCCR
+34 KDPAIFCCR
-49 RQKGLKI
+49 RQKGLVI
-56 SEADLEDPAIFDD
+56 SAADLEDPTLFDD
-69 MIDAGL
+69 MVEAGL
-75 LKLSDDGLTI
+75 LTLSDEGLTI
-85 EQVLGTT
+85 EQVLGST
-92 LTTDVEA
+92 LQCDVEA

-104 PAVLDHVNEI
+104 KAVLDKINEI
-114 SAPAADEKPE
+114 DAPKAEIQSTSEAEPTVST
-124 DTEAAAAPAPVPAA
+124 TEG
-138 PQITTTTGSDGM
+138 GSGM
-150 IHIEIGKAEK
+150 IHIEIGHAEK
-160 IEGIKLDVP
+160 FEGLSIDVP
-169 VFGGPA
+169 IAVSSVPS
-175 GPAGPAPVI
+175 
-184 PAAAAPAAKKGEKK
+184 APAKAPEAVTAEADAPKAGEKK
-198 VIRTLTKKHIKITD
+198 VIRTLKKRHIKITD
-212 VEIGDETSIK
+212 AEIGTETSIK

-227 IDKKLTEL
+227 IDGSIVEKAVKQ
-235 ALKEDPLCKSLALDV
+235 DPLCKSMKLDV
-250 IYPDKRHV
+250 IHPNERHQ
-258 YTDTIMDVCPIAT
+258 YTETIMDVCPIAT
-271 KVEGELGEGVT
+271 KVEGELGSGIT

-300 QVHEFGSSEGYLDER
+300 QVHEFGSSEGYLDEK

-331 RCHAVIASKTGMTRP
+331 RCHVVIQRLSGMTRP

-353 CQDYII
+353 CQDYVI
-359 QVIRDKLKTYEG
+359 QAVRDQLKKYDG
-371 EVVREEV
+371 EIVREEI
-378 CEDVRREGNPRVVL
+378 CEDVRRPGNPRVVL

-409 NEPCGVFGGQKNVD
+409 TEPCGILGGQKNVD
-423 CGNVPIMLTPNQV
+423 CGNVPIILTPNQV

-466 LAADPELDLIGVI
+466 LAADSEMDLVGVV
-479 FVGSPQVNDEKMWVS
+479 FVGSPQVNDEKLWVS

-503 LDVDGCIIT
+503 LDIDGCIIT

-560 EENMDAGGFENNIA
+560 EENMDKGGFENNVA
-574 GCSCITK
+574 GCSCVTK

-589 MLKNRMAGVDIK
+589 MLKNKMADVDIA
-601 PAPKKWN
+601 PAPKKWS

-616 KLLGLPETKLVESGT
+616 KLLGLPETVLLDNGT

>member
-1 MPAEKPKKWKIQTD
+1 
-15 PQDSGRIKQEVN
+15 
-27 DMSLTKE
+27 MSITNETLQK
-34 QVAEHMKDPAIFCCR
+34 HLKDPAIFCCR
-49 RQKGLKI
+49 RQKGLVI
-56 SEADLEDPAIFDD
+56 SAADLEDPALFDD
-69 MIDAGL
+69 MVDAGL
-75 LKLSDDGLTI
+75 LELSESGLRI
-85 EQVLGTT
+85 EQVLGST
-92 LTTDVEA
+92 LLQDVEA

-104 PAVLDHVNEI
+104 REVLDKINETE
-114 SAPAADEKPE
+114 EKEATPE
-124 DTEAAAAPAPVPAA
+124 KTEVSEKFAPVIKAKA
-138 PQITTTTGSDGM
+138 GGNGM

-160 IEGIKLDVP
+160 LENLSLDIP
-169 VFGGPA
+169 VFAA
-175 GPAGPAPVI
+175 GTAESAAVSAVS
-184 PAAAAPAAKKGEKK
+184 PAAEPEKTGEKK
-198 VIRTLTKKHIKITD
+198 VIRTLLKQHIKITD
-212 VEIGDETSIK
+212 AEIGTETSIK

-227 IDKKLTEL
+227 IDGSIVEKAVL
-235 ALKEDPLCKSLALDV
+235 EDPLCKKMELSV
-250 IYPDKRHV
+250 IKPNERHV
-258 YTDTIMDVCPIAT
+258 YTETIMDVCPIAT
-271 KVEGELGEGVT
+271 KVEGELGSGVT

-300 QVHEFGSSEGYLDER
+300 QVHEFGSSEGYLDEK

-331 RCHAVIASKTGMTRP
+331 RCNVVIQRLSGMTRP

-359 QVIRDKLKTYEG
+359 QAVRDELKKYDG
-371 EVVREEV
+371 EIVREEV
-378 CEDVRREGNPRVVL
+378 CEDVRRQGNPRVVL

-409 NEPCGVFGGQKNVD
+409 TEPCGILGGQKNVD
-423 CGNVPIMLTPNQV
+423 CGNVPIILTPNQV

-466 LAADPELDLIGVI
+466 LAADTELDLVGVV
-479 FVGSPQVNDEKMWVS
+479 FVGSPQVNDEKLWVS

-503 LDVDGCIIT
+503 LDIDGCIIT

-546 GQLVVGNKYATAMV
+546 GQLVVGNEYATAMV
-560 EENMDAGGFENNIA
+560 EENMDQGGFENNVA
-574 GCSCITK
+574 GCSCVTK

-589 MLKNRMAGVDIK
+589 MLKNRMAGVEIK

-608 NDVINANN
+608 NDVINQNN
-616 KLLGLPETKLVESGT
+616 ELLGLPKTVLLDNGT

>member
-1 MPAEKPKKWKIQTD
+1 
-15 PQDSGRIKQEVN
+15 
-27 DMSLTKE
+27 MSITKE
-34 QVAEHMKDPAIFCCR
+34 TLQKHLKDPAIFCCR
-49 RQKGLKI
+49 RQKGLVI
-56 SEADLEDPAIFDD
+56 SAADLEDPTLFED
-69 MIDAGL
+69 MQEAGL
-75 LKLSDDGLTI
+75 LTLRDDGLTI
-85 EQVLGTT
+85 EQVLGAT
-92 LTTDVEA
+92 LLQDTEA

-104 PAVLDHVNEI
+104 RDVLDHVNEI
-114 SAPAADEKPE
+114 AGEAQEEKPTPQPEAPAPVIEQITTTGGNGMIKIQIGKAENLENLVLEVPVS
-124 DTEAAAAPAPVPAA
+124 AQAPVQVQQAAAPAPA
-138 PQITTTTGSDGM
+138 PT
-150 IHIEIGKAEK
+150 AE
-160 IEGIKLDVP
+160 
-169 VFGGPA
+169 
-175 GPAGPAPVI
+175 
-184 PAAAAPAAKKGEKK
+184 AKTGEKK
-198 VIRTLTKKHIKITD
+198 VIRTLLKKHIKITD
-212 VEIGDETSIK
+212 AVIGTETSIK
-222 DGKIT
+222 DGKIS
-227 IDKKLTEL
+227 IDASIVER
-235 ALKEDPLCKSLALDV
+235 AVKEDPLCKSLKLDV
-250 IYPDKRHV
+250 IHPNERHQ
-258 YTDTIMDVCPIAT
+258 YTETIMDVCPIAT
-271 KVEGELGEGVT
+271 KVEGELGSGVT

-300 QVHEFGSSEGYLDER
+300 QVHEFGSSEGMLDEK

-331 RCHAVIASKTGMTRP
+331 RCHAVVQRLSGMTRP

-359 QVIRDKLKTYEG
+359 QAVRNELKKYDG
-371 EVVREEV
+371 EVVREEI
-378 CEDVRREGNPRVVL
+378 CEDVRRQGNPRVVL

-409 NEPCGVFGGQKNVD
+409 TEPCGILGGQKNVD
-423 CGNVPIMLTPNQV
+423 CGNVPIILTPNQV

-466 LAADPELDLIGVI
+466 LAADQELDLVGVV
-479 FVGSPQVNDEKMWVS
+479 FVGSPQVNDEKLWVS

-503 LDVDGCIIT
+503 LDIDGCIIT

-546 GQLVVGNKYATAMV
+546 GQLVVGNEYATAMV
-560 EENMDAGGFENNIA
+560 EENMDQGGFENNVA
-574 GCSCITK
+574 GCSCVTK

-589 MLKNRMAGVDIK
+589 MLKNRMAGVEIA

-608 NDVINANN
+608 NDVINHNN
-616 KLLGLPETKLVESGT
+616 ELLGLPKTELLDSGT

>member
-1 MPAEKPKKWKIQTD
+1 MSIT
-15 PQDSGRIKQEVN
+15 QET
-27 DMSLTKE
+27 LQK
-34 QVAEHMKDPAIFCCR
+34 HLKDPAIFCCR
-49 RQKGLKI
+49 REKGLVI
-56 SEADLEDPAIFDD
+56 SAADLEDPGLFDD
-69 MIDAGL
+69 MQEAGL
-75 LKLSDDGLTI
+75 LTLDPNGLRI
-85 EQVLGTT
+85 EQVLGST
-92 LTTDVEA
+92 LICDVEA

-104 PAVLDHVNEI
+104 KDVLDKVNEVEEEVQEKAELVKEEAVPVVRK
-114 SAPAADEKPE
+114 SA
-124 DTEAAAAPAPVPAA
+124 
-138 PQITTTTGSDGM
+138 GGNGM

-160 IEGIKLDVP
+160 FEGLTLDVP
-169 VFGGPA
+169 VIA
-175 GPAGPAPVI
+175 G
-184 PAAAAPAAKKGEKK
+184 AAPTAVPEAASVEDKTGEKT
-198 VIRTLTKKHIKITD
+198 VIRSLIKKHIKITD
-212 VEIGDETSIK
+212 VKLGDKTSIEN
-222 DGKIT
+222 GVIT
-227 IDKKLTEL
+227 IDKNIVKD
-235 ALKEDPLCKSLALDV
+235 AVKEDVLCKSLELEV

-271 KVEGELGEGVT
+271 KVEGELGEGLT

-300 QVHEFGSSEGYLDER
+300 QVHEFGSSEGYLDEK
-315 MYFGHP
+315 MYYGHP

-331 RCHAVIASKTGMTRP
+331 RCHAVIQRLSGMTRP

-359 QVIRDKLKTYEG
+359 QEIRQALKGYEG

-378 CEDVRREGNPRVVL
+378 CEDVRRVGNPRVVL

-409 NEPCGVFGGQKNVD
+409 SEPCGILGGQKNVD
-423 CGNVPIMLTPNQV
+423 CGNVPIILTPNQV

-466 LAADPELDLIGVI
+466 LAADSELDLIGVI
-479 FVGSPQVNDEKMWVS
+479 CVGSPQVNDEKLWVS
-494 ERLGSLLES
+494 ERLGSMLES
-503 LDVDGCIIT
+503 LDLDGCIIT

-546 GQLVVGNKYATAMV
+546 GQLVVGNEYATAMV
-560 EENMDAGGFENNIA
+560 EENMDKGGFENDIA
-574 GCSCITK
+574 GCSCVTP

-589 MLKNRMAGVDIK
+589 MLKNKMAGVTVE
-601 PAPKKWN
+601 PAEKKWN